1 MIFKHANGVKEY
13 YQANRIVFHYP
24 SEHYVTVDGQTP
36 RYGLEMQIEHSLAKT
51 DDVQQTE
58 QTIKVKKAI
67 VSVLFIES
75 QLS

>member
-1 MIFKHANGVKEY
+1 
-13 YQANRIVFHYP
+13 
-24 SEHYVTVDGQTP
+24 
-36 RYGLEMQIEHSLAKT
+36 MQIEHSLAKT

-58 QTIKVKKAI
+58 KTIKVKKAI